1 MSQYTHSITVFCG
14 SHLGN
19 HPAYEQAGKDL
30 GKGLVQNHF
39 RLVFGG
45 GNVGIMGAI
54 SNTVIDLNG
63 AVKGVIP
70 KFLQKKE
77 GEHSRVKDLI
87 ITDNMHQRKE
97 ILYNEAD
104 AFLCLPGG
112 IGTFD
117 EFFEILTWKQ
127 LHLHNKPII
136 IVNIENW
143 AKAVCN
149 QIKTIIDEGFA
160 QPSLLELFEVVD
172 DIPTTLNR
180 LNKLLIK

>member
-1 MSQYTHSITVFCG
+1 MSTYTHSVTVFCG

-19 HPAYEQAGKDL
+19 NPAFEQAGKDL
-30 GKGLVQNHF
+30 GKGLVQNNI

-45 GNVGIMGAI
+45 GNVGIMGAV

-63 AVKGVIP
+63 AVKGIIP

-77 GEHSRVKDLI
+77 GEHSRVQDLI
-87 ITDNMHQRKE
+87 VTQDMHKRKE
-97 ILYNEAD
+97 ILYQEAD

-143 AKAVCN
+143 AEQVCN
-149 QIKTIIDEGFA
+149 QLKAIVDQGFA
-160 QPSLLELFEVVD
+160 DAGILNLFELIQDV
-172 DIPTTLNR
+172 PTTLNR
-180 LNKLLIK
+180 LQELFD

>member
-19 HPAYEQAGKDL
+19 HPAYEQSGKDL
-30 GKGLVQNHF
+30 GKGLVQNNF

-45 GNVGIMGAI
+45 GNVGIMGAV

-63 AVKGVIP
+63 AVKGIIP

-77 GEHSRVKDLI
+77 GEHSRVKDLVV
-87 ITDNMHQRKE
+87 TQDMHSRKE
-97 ILYNEAD
+97 LLYSEAD

-112 IGTFD
+112 VGTFD

-143 AKAVCN
+143 AEAVCN
-149 QIKTIIDEGFA
+149 QIKTIVDEGFA
-160 QPSLLELFEVVD
+160 QPSLLELFEVID
-172 DIPTTLNR
+172 DVPTTLNR
-180 LNKLLIK
+180 LNELLVK